1 MDVMS
6 GQASGAFEAR
16 AKPDGTSANGTGDGQ
31 PSARKLAEGPS
42 RLQRLDRLVRELSFQ
57 DDPDRL
63 VRAFGRQA
71 DLFYDVD
78 AMLTANNRGLGPP
91 AYRISRSW
99 RWREII
105 DPYTET
111 HRLPVFNS
119 GLLGELL
126 YAGKAQH
133 LDQLHVAASDPARE
147 HFEGM
152 RSLACAPSYLHGEP
166 VGLTVLLHRQP
177 GRFSEKDLETLLL
190 NANLLGR
197 AAGVLSLAQQLE
209 QAYRRLD
216 REMEQVGQMQRHML
230 PAELPRPEGL
240 ALAASYVTCSRAGGD
255 YYDVL
260 PLADSRWLLFL
271 ADVSGHGVPAAV
283 LMAVLRTL
291 LHAHP
296 GPPAPAGAV
305 LGYLNDHHVSVAP
318 DGMFATAFCGLYD
331 PAARTLRY
339 SLAGHPPPRLRRG
352 RKGVGGLE
360 RAGGLPLGVLPGG
373 SWDEAE
379 VKLQPGDIVLL
390 FTDGLLEGV
399 NPAGEPFGL
408 RRIETALQLGPL
420 RAGPLV
426 QHVER
431 HFRDFTAGAPDLDD
445 RTILAAVAV
454 P

>member
-1 MDVMS
+1 VD
-6 GQASGAFEAR
+6 
-16 AKPDGTSANGTGDGQ
+16 N
-31 PSARKLAEGPS
+31 
-42 RLQRLDRLVRELSFQ
+42 LVRELSFQ

-78 AMLTANNRGLGPP
+78 AMVTANNRGLEPP
-91 AYRISRSW
+91 AYRVSRSW

-105 DPYTET
+105 DPYTES
-111 HRLPVFNS
+111 HRLPVFDQ

-126 YAGKAQH
+126 YAGRAQH
-133 LDQLHVAASDPARE
+133 LAQLRVAADDPAQD

-152 RSLACAPSYLHGEP
+152 RSLACAPSYLQGRP

-177 GRFSEKDLETLLL
+177 GRFSDKDLETLLL

-216 REMEQVGQMQRHML
+216 REMEQVGRMQRHLL
-230 PAELPRPEGL
+230 PVELPRPEGL

-260 PLADSRWLLFL
+260 PLPDGRWLLFL

-283 LMAVLRTL
+283 LMAILHTL
-291 LHAHP
+291 LHRHP
-296 GPPAPAGAV
+296 DPLAPPGMV
-305 LGYLNDHHVSVAP
+305 LLHLNDHLATVAP

-331 PAARTLRY
+331 PVTRALRY
-339 SLAGHPPPRLRRG
+339 SLAGHPSPRLRRG
-352 RKGVGGLE
+352 RKSVGGLE
-360 RAGGLPLGVLPGG
+360 RVDGLPLGILPGG
-373 SWDEAE
+373 SWAEVE
-379 VKLQPGDIVLL
+379 VKLQPGDAVLL

-399 NPAGEPFGL
+399 NPAGEPFGMH
-408 RRIETALQLGPL
+408 RIEAALQLGPL

-431 HFRDFTAGAPDLDD
+431 HFRDFTAGAPDHDD